1 MIRNMLATLIITAIA
16 IAVTAAILGGVHV
29 DGGIGTYLWLAV
41 IFGLVNAFLGPI
53 LRLIS
58 LPLTLLT
65 FGLFALVVN
74 GALVA
79 IAAWISSDIA
89 VDNFGWAILAGLI
102 MSIVMAILRMVL
114 GTDDDRARGY
124 A

>member
-1 MIRNMLATLIITAIA
+1 MIRYVIATLIITAIA

-53 LRLIS
+53 LRLLS

-79 IAAWISSDIA
+79 VAAWISGDIA

-114 GTDDDRARGY
+114 GMDDDRARGY
-124 A
+124 V

>member
-1 MIRNMLATLIITAIA
+1 MLVTLIITAIA
-16 IAVTAAILGGVHV
+16 IAVTAAI

-41 IFGLVNAFLGPI
+41 IFGLVNAILGPI

-79 IAAWISSDIA
+79 VAAWISSDIA

-114 GTDDDRARGY
+114 GSDDDRARGY
-124 A
+124 V